1 MTTDRGPS
9 LDGTRLRPERY
20 QELLDLDFE
29 ALVAAAQAC
38 PEAVIP
44 SCPGWTMRDLVSHM
58 VGVYRHKA
66 ATIDL
71 GEAPPDR
78 VTGGWGDLDPDRDP
92 IEQLREAH
100 TQIRQRLLEHSIDD
114 PAYTFWPPEQTVG
127 FWVRRMPQETAV
139 HRWDAQ
145 AAGESVPAEIAEDLA
160 LDGVDELL
168 GWLAWD
174 WGDEEA
180 LDGATE
186 QQVVISSGVHSW
198 TVTVHPTQF
207 VIAGGI
213 QTDEPDAWITGPAHD
228 LLLYLWGRGTQNV
241 VESGDREAL
250 DLVRARLH
258 GATS

>member
-241 VESGDREAL
+241 VESGDLEAL

>member
-1 MTTDRGPS
+1 MTSDAGPS
-9 LDGTRLRPERY
+9 LDGTRLSRERY
-20 QELLDLDFE
+20 LELLDLDFE
-29 ALVAAAQAC
+29 ALVAAAKAA
-38 PEAVIP
+38 PEAQIP
-44 SCPGWTMRDLVSHM
+44 SCPGWSMTDLISHM

-78 VTGGWGDLDPDRDP
+78 TTGGWGDLDPDRDSV
-92 IEQLREAH
+92 EQLREAYA
-100 TQIRQRLLEHSIDD
+100 QIRQRLMDLPLDAS
-114 PAYTFWPPEQTVG
+114 AYTFWPPEQTIG
-127 FWVRRMPQETAV
+127 FWVRRMPHETAV

-145 AAGESVPAEIAEDLA
+145 AAGDADPSDISDELA
-160 LDGVDELL
+160 LDGIDELL

-174 WGDEEA
+174 WGEDDA

-207 VIAGGI
+207 VVGGGV
-213 QTDEPDAWITGPAHD
+213 QTDQPDAWVTGASSD
-228 LLLYLWGRGTQNV
+228 LLLYLWGRSAEDV

-250 DLVRARLH
+250 DLVRTRLQ

>member
-1 MTTDRGPS
+1 MSDDGPS
-9 LDGTRLRPERY
+9 LDATRLTKQRY
-20 QELLDLDFE
+20 LDLLDADFE
-29 ALVAAAQAC
+29 ALCVAASSHPDVQ
-38 PEAVIP
+38 VP

-78 VTGGWGDLDPDRDP
+78 ATGGWGDLDADRDP
-92 IEQLREAH
+92 IGQLRAAH
-100 TQIRQRLLEHSIDD
+100 KQIRQRLLDHSIDD

-160 LDGVDELL
+160 LDGIDELL

-174 WGDEEA
+174 WGDENA
-180 LDGATE
+180 LDRAYG
-186 QQVVISSGVHSW
+186 QQVVISSGVHAW
-198 TVTVHPTQF
+198 TVTVHPTQ
-207 VIAGGI
+207 VVVAGGV
-213 QTDEPDAWITGPAHD
+213 QTDEPDAWVTGPAHD
-228 LLLYLWGRGTQNV
+228 LLLHLWGRSTQNV
-241 VESGDREAL
+241 VESGDHEAL
-250 DLVRARLH
+250 DLVRTRLH
-258 GATS
+258 VATS